1 MRAPLVTLTGA
12 FVLSFSLTAAH
23 GAAVSVV
30 VQPEEL
36 PSPFTQG
43 LRDEAGGGSGITP
56 YAQPASSDALML
68 LHDQFSAMRQ
78 ELEMLRAMVEE
89 QANEIRRLQRD
100 SRDRYTD
107 LDARIS
113 ALYQDLDSG
122 ALQPGVAGTV
132 MSPPDTALQQAVPE
146 ITQPAPPAAVAVTP
160 PVQIPGSGDPLP
172 DPGSMTEQQL
182 YQHAL
187 DVLLQDSAYQ
197 RSIDE
202 FEQYLMV
209 YPDGRFVTNAHYWTG
224 QALVNLS
231 EFERAR
237 DSFSVI
243 VNDYPDGRKIDD
255 AMYSLG
261 TVYHRLGNEA
271 RARELLQEVM
281 ARFPN
286 TSAANLADIYLRSL

>member
-1 MRAPLVTLTGA
+1 MKVPLTVLAGA
-12 FVLSFSLTAAH
+12 LALSFNLIAAH

-30 VQPEEL
+30 LQPID
-36 PSPFTQG
+36 SPATVG
-43 LRDEAGGGSGITP
+43 PGASDSITV
-56 YAQPASSDALML
+56 YAQPTSNEALML
-68 LHDQFSAMRQ
+68 LHDQFRAMRQ
-78 ELEMLRAMVEE
+78 ELDMLRAMVEE
-89 QANEIRRLQRD
+89 QANDIRSLQRD

-107 LDARIS
+107 LDSRIS
-113 ALYQDLDSG
+113 ALYGDIESGDLQQSTATG
-122 ALQPGVAGTV
+122 TMIPPVETPLQPVMPETGEQGMPGATATTSPSQVRESGT
-132 MSPPDTALQQAVPE
+132 
-146 ITQPAPPAAVAVTP
+146 
-160 PVQIPGSGDPLP
+160 DPLP

-182 YQHAL
+182 YQSAL
-187 DVLLQDSAYQ
+187 DVLLQDAAYQ

-202 FEQYLMV
+202 FRQYLAV

-237 DSFSVI
+237 ESFSVV
-243 VNDYPDGRKIDD
+243 VNDYPDGGKIDD

-261 TVYHRLGNEA
+261 TVYHRLGDEA
-271 RARELLQEVM
+271 RARELLQQVM